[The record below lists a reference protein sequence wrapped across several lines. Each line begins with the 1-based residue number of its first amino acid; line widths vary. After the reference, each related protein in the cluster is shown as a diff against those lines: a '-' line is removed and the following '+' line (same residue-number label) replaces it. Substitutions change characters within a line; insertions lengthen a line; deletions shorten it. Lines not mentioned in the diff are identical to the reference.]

1 MAQVTL
7 GPSQDADF
15 FSGRTRVIENGFCE
29 WRSHWLHD
37 WSLILTLG
45 GRGAI
50 VLGERRFESEPGEM
64 TLIAPEH
71 PHLFRSEPG
80 WDLIWFHFLMRP
92 HLTAELHW
100 PEEAPGLRHCRLAG
114 ADFRRG
120 RAALLE
126 ASQLDHRRASGW
138 HGLAYALLEETL
150 MRGFA
155 GHKQSG
161 GDGEWLARAHEILC
175 GVQAR
180 RGSFAARLAGVSAA
194 AACAVPAAEHVAA
207 GCGDRA
213 PARHGGPVLFLHPVP
228 ALLRA
233 AADGIPAEPPGAG

>member
-71 PHLFRSEPG
+71 PNLDKYR
-80 WDLIWFHFLMRP
+80 D
-92 HLTAELHW
+92 
-100 PEEAPGLRHCRLAG
+100 RLANT
-114 ADFRRG
+114 D
-120 RAALLE
+120 AL
-126 ASQLDHRRASGW
+126 D
-138 HGLAYALLEETL
+138 AYREE
-150 MRGFA
+150 
-155 GHKQSG
+155 
-161 GDGEWLARAHEILC
+161 
-175 GVQAR
+175 
-180 RGSFAARLAGVSAA
+180 
-194 AACAVPAAEHVAA
+194 CAK
-207 GCGDRA
+207 
-213 PARHGGPVLFLHPVP
+213 
-228 ALLRA
+228 
-233 AADGIPAEPPGAG
+233 

>member
-1 MAQVTL
+1 
-7 GPSQDADF
+7 
-15 FSGRTRVIENGFCE
+15 
-29 WRSHWLHD
+29 
-37 WSLILTLG
+37 
-45 GRGAI
+45 
-50 VLGERRFESEPGEM
+50 M
-64 TLIAPEH
+64 TLIAPEY

-138 HGLAYALLEETL
+138 HGWPTRCSKRRLCAVLPGISKAAATGSGSPAPSVCCCRGRRKACPWTGLLRSAACRGRNS
-150 MRGFA
+150 MRRSSAPREFR
-155 GHKQSG
+155 
-161 GDGEWLARAHEILC
+161 RAP
-175 GVQAR
+175 G
-180 RGSFAARLAGVSAA
+180 GSFSCCGARSS
-194 AACAVPAAEHVAA
+194 CAEHVAA

>member
-71 PHLFRSEPG
+71 PHLSARS
-80 WDLIWFHFLMRP
+80 R
-92 HLTAELHW
+92 
-100 PEEAPGLRHCRLAG
+100 AG
-114 ADFRRG
+114 I
-120 RAALLE
+120 
-126 ASQLDHRRASGW
+126 SSGSIFSCV
-138 HGLAYALLEETL
+138 
-150 MRGFA
+150 R
-155 GHKQSG
+155 
-161 GDGEWLARAHEILC
+161 I
-175 GVQAR
+175 
-180 RGSFAARLAGVSAA
+180 
-194 AACAVPAAEHVAA
+194 
-207 GCGDRA
+207 
-213 PARHGGPVLFLHPVP
+213 
-228 ALLRA
+228 
-233 AADGIPAEPPGAG
+233 